1 MRKSP
6 MLVENVTDIAKTTTV
21 SIAGVSLAQYL
32 QTTNLIIALVIG
44 IGTVIY
50 TYSKIYFLFK
60 EHCQNDKSN
69 GHKFNS

>member
-1 MRKSP
+1 

-21 SIAGVSLAQYL
+21 SVTGVSLAQYL
-32 QTTNLIIALVIG
+32 QTTNLVIALIIG

-50 TYSKIYFLFK
+50 TYSKIYLLFK
-60 EHCQNDKSN
+60 EHCQHDKSN